1 MRTFLFAALT
11 AACLI
16 LAAGIV
22 EASDGPDDYSLGEAS
37 LASLLKVTF
46 PEQGPTFGFLNVC
59 QDVVTVEEYE
69 RLTGVHKRLGF
80 GFFGGI
86 QILGGGSAGH
96 GHILGRK
103 LEADF
108 GDIWGAFGFGGGVDF
123 SVMVMPIYTVNFG
136 IGAAYHAGQTFDGN
150 AWSDLVAL
158 PFYLGVR
165 INLPLGGSME
175 RWFDFQNPDIAA
187 ESHGMVPIPYIKAKA
202 IGWFMKEIQIDGWAV
217 EPGKQAVGGTEE
229 YFRRGIYGGAYG
241 GFGIEARFSALGF
254 YAEVGFRY
262 IWHPK
267 LTLRFDE
274 LLTNGDFYEV
284 TAEFGIVYYFG
295 SGRIIKIS

>member
-11 AACLI
+11 AASLF
-16 LAAGIV
+16 LAAGVV
-22 EASDGPDDYSLGEAS
+22 EASDGPDDYFVGETS
-37 LASLLKVTF
+37 LASLFKVPT
-46 PEQGPTFGFLNVC
+46 PGPTFGFLNVC

-80 GFFGGI
+80 GFFGGV
-86 QILGGGSAGH
+86 QILEGGSAGH
-96 GHILGRK
+96 GYIVSENRTLK
-103 LEADF
+103 ADF
-108 GDIWGAFGFGGGVDF
+108 GDIWSAMGFGGGIDF

-136 IGAAYHAGQTFDGN
+136 VGAAYHVGQTFDGN
-150 AWSDLVAL
+150 TWDDLVAL

-165 INLPLGGSME
+165 INLPLGVSME

-217 EPGKQAVGGTEE
+217 EPGKKAVGGKEE

-254 YAEVGFRY
+254 YAEAGFRY

-274 LLTNGDFYEV
+274 MLTSGDFFEI
-284 TAEFGIVYYFG
+284 TLEFGIVYYFG